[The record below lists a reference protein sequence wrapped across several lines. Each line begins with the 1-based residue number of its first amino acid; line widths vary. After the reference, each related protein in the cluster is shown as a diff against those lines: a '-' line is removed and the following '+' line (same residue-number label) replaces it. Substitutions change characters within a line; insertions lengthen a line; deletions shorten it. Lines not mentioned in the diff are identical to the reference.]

1 MGGPLPLVHLLYCA
15 GTPPI
20 KLVLEKLIKCKNATG
35 TFHFHP
41 SYRHSNRHP
50 DAQTCMTVA
59 TDSLHLS
66 TNFHPGIPTQS
77 KVPLILSN
85 LAHYPLT
92 GLKHTPH
99 HNSCIGYHSPTPSDI
114 GV

>member
-1 MGGPLPLVHLLYCA
+1 MTFGHNLDYVHDSLHLTRWVAPYPPSSPPVSCWH
-15 GTPPI
+15 PPI

-59 TDSLHLS
+59 PDSLHLS
-66 TNFHPGIPTQS
+66 TNFHP
-77 KVPLILSN
+77 
-85 LAHYPLT
+85 
-92 GLKHTPH
+92 
-99 HNSCIGYHSPTPSDI
+99 
-114 GV
+114 